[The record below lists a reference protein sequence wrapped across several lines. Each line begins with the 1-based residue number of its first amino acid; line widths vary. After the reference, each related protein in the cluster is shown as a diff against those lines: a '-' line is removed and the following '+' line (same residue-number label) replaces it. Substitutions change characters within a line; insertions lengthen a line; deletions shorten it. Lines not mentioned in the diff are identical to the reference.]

1 MLTIVEND
9 PSSASFRVPI
19 PDTEL
24 LYHQSTKKP
33 MDLQTMH
40 DKAQGSGYRSISGF
54 LDDFNLIANNCRAFN
69 DASSSFYEAANAFE
83 RKWKTTVGQNAKEA
97 MVMTKSTLTLRKLN
111 GLGSA
116 WRNALAKKEKNKNAG
131 SNSRGGGRS
140 RSKNGA
146 KSGTKRGA
154 NGQDDKNDGGGGK
167 RRRVTSTADQDNDDD
182 EDDESKQPDLTA
194 SEYQWCCDTLTALT
208 EHPLSLPFLDPVDDT
223 IVSYHNVIKQPM
235 DFTTMAINLRER
247 PRATTSSSSS
257 SGGAK
262 GNKKRGRKAK
272 IKVDHTNGYYRTKT
286 AFLKDLRLIFSNCK
300 TFNAD
305 GSDLYADVV
314 ELERSLDTRLGI
326 EQHRRRYFIAV
337 VFFSLVCLC
346 VFQTMNHALT
356 FFCFLFFSLLD
367 VIVSVSVSVSV
378 STDMLQIA

>member
-1 MLTIVEND
+1 MENHSGAKCQRSNGD
-9 PSSASFRVPI
+9 DQI
-19 PDTEL
+19 NLDT
-24 LYHQSTKKP
+24 S
-33 MDLQTMH
+33 
-40 DKAQGSGYRSISGF
+40 
-54 LDDFNLIANNCRAFN
+54 
-69 DASSSFYEAANAFE
+69 
-83 RKWKTTVGQNAKEA
+83 KTQWFGKCMEKCSCQ
-97 MVMTKSTLTLRKLN
+97 
-111 GLGSA
+111 
-116 WRNALAKKEKNKNAG
+116 KEKNKNAG

-346 VFQTMNHALT
+346 VKFKL
-356 FFCFLFFSLLD
+356 
-367 VIVSVSVSVSV
+367 
-378 STDMLQIA
+378 